1 LAGPDPELDL
11 EFPPRPE
18 FVRVARHAI
27 GALARMHGVTQ
38 GIVEDVK
45 LAVSEGCTA
54 AVAANSEA
62 GVTEPVQLRAWV
74 GAESVVIEVLDRSRE
89 PDQLVAGNP
98 RQINTGELPF
108 ERLLSVPII
117 RGLVDEVSI
126 GRREDGPGTSLR
138 MVVSI
143 AEDDS
148 I

>member
-1 LAGPDPELDL
+1 
-11 EFPPRPE
+11 
-18 FVRVARHAI
+18 
-27 GALARMHGVTQ
+27 MHGVTQ

-62 GVTEPVQLRAWV
+62 EGADPVQLRAWV

-89 PDQLVAGNP
+89 PEQSVAGHP
-98 RQINTGELPF
+98 SQINTGELPF

-126 GRREDGPGTSLR
+126 GPREDGPGTSLR

-143 AEDDS
+143 SGDES